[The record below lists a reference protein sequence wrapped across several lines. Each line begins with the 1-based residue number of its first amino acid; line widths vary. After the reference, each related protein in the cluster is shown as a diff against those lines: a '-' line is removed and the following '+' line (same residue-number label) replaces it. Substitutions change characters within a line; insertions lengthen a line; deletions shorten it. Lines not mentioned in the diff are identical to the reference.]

1 LVARRK
7 SLILS
12 LSKDAPRSSQSL
24 GAIAGIYGIAVLSLL
39 APILPARADFA
50 AGAAA
55 YDKGDYAAALAEWTA
70 MASAGDAR
78 SQLGLGTLYESGRGL
93 PAPDL
98 PQAVNWYRAA
108 AAQGL
113 PAAQNNLA
121 LLYAR
126 GRGVPLNPV
135 MAGELWHVAAAA
147 GYPLA
152 QFNLALAYEQGFGM
166 PRDYDSAARW
176 YAEAGNRGVGDA
188 AFALSE
194 LYRIGRGVPQHD
206 ELAKLWLE
214 VARKSGS
221 KLTVRENFTA
231 ATPTG
236 KPTPAKAEPAKQE
249 TPRQQEAIK
258 PTQSASTKSAPAATA
273 PAQSATSA
281 KSAADPAGH
290 FVLQLASLP
299 SQAEAERA
307 SAALKSRYA
316 DLLGKIDLTI
326 HRADLGAAKGVWY
339 RVLAGPLAAHDEA
352 VRLCERLRAAAP
364 PADCFVVALTEVT
377 AGIAA
382 PQGWP
387 AAARRPRARRG
398 DPMWSPVRLLRQ
410 AERRAKGPRPDNQSH
425 SDPFFLK

>member
-1 LVARRK
+1 MRTK
-7 SLILS
+7 SLRRFAL
-12 LSKDAPRSSQSL
+12 
-24 GAIAGIYGIAVLSLL
+24 GIALL
-39 APILPARADFA
+39 AAAALPARADFA

-55 YDKGDYAAALAEWTA
+55 YDKGDYGAALAEWTA
-70 MASAGDAR
+70 MANAGDAR

-93 PAPDL
+93 PVPDL

-194 LYRIGRGVPQHD
+194 LYRTGRGVPRHD
-206 ELAKLWLE
+206 ELAKLWLA
-214 VARKSGS
+214 VARKLGS
-221 KLTVRENFTA
+221 KLVVREDFAA

-236 KPTPAKAEPAKQE
+236 KPGPAKAGAAKQE
-249 TPRQQEAIK
+249 TPKQREASK
-258 PTQSASTKSAPAATA
+258 
-273 PAQSATSA
+273 PAQSATAA
-281 KSAADPAGH
+281 KPVADPAGR

-339 RVLAGPLAAHDEA
+339 RVLAGPFTAHDEA
-352 VRLCERLRAAAP
+352 QRLCGRLHAAP
-364 PADCFVVALTEVT
+364 HPADCLVVAAT
-377 AGIAA
+377 
-382 PQGWP
+382 
-387 AAARRPRARRG
+387 R
-398 DPMWSPVRLLRQ
+398 
-410 AERRAKGPRPDNQSH
+410 
-425 SDPFFLK
+425 